1 MKKFAI
7 PAVVVLWVWSKTHSQ
22 TASPSAQVDSAKWNM
37 APSMSV
43 AQARHGRGSATG
55 AGLRYAAPVT
65 SPLIRRT
72 ALLLV
77 AATVPVLV
85 ASPAGAEVPE
95 GWSNP
100 DDVSFLHLLLTVA
113 GIPLVLAVLIA
124 LAVYLPAL
132 ARGEK
137 VAPGATTQDEWFG
150 GPNRQPAE
158 IEAGE
163 ARTTGGGSGS
173 W

>member
-1 MKKFAI
+1 M
-7 PAVVVLWVWSKTHSQ
+7 
-22 TASPSAQVDSAKWNM
+22 
-37 APSMSV
+37 
-43 AQARHGRGSATG
+43 
-55 AGLRYAAPVT
+55 T

-77 AATVPVLV
+77 AAAVPVLA

-100 DDVSFLHLLLTVA
+100 DDVGFLSLLVTVA
-113 GIPLVLAVLIA
+113 GLPLVLAVLIA

-137 VAPGATTQDEWFG
+137 LTPGGRAQDEWFG
-150 GPNRQPAE
+150 GPRREPAE
-158 IEAGE
+158 LESRGAGQ
-163 ARTTGGGSGS
+163 TGGGSGS